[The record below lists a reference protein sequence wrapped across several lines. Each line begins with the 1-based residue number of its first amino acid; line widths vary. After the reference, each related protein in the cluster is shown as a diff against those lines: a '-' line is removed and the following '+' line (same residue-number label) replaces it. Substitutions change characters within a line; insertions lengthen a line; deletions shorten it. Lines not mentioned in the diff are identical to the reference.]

1 MCTMGTNLHRSA
13 NHPRKGRNCM
23 FELDKPFPRLYR
35 SILDSIADGVYTVD
49 LNWRVTSFNKAAE
62 RITGIRNEEAIGR
75 KCFEVLRSSMCEDQ
89 CILKQVMED
98 RKTVPNRP
106 MYIVRADQK
115 QIPINM
121 TTGVLRNAENRI
133 IGGVMSFRDLSDINT
148 LQKELQKQHTFEDII
163 SKNKQMQKIFSI
175 LPQIAQSRS
184 TVLIEGESGTGKEL
198 VARAIHNSSFQAKGP
213 FVAVNCSAL
222 PDSLFES
229 ELFGYKVGAFT
240 DAKKDKPG
248 RFDQAQ
254 KGTILL
260 DEIGDISLAV
270 QAKLLR
276 VLEQKVYEPLG
287 SVEPVRTNA
296 RVIAAT
302 HHNLYQMVQNGNFRE
317 DLYYR
322 INIVRLVLPPL
333 RDRKED
339 IPSLT
344 DHFVERFNVLNG
356 KEILGVSQE
365 ALALLMLYDWQGNVR
380 ELENTIEHAFVMC
393 REKLI
398 RREHLPG
405 RFLPLDKKI
414 EGPPSRVLKDIER
427 EAISQALERNQWNKS
442 KTARELGIHKNT
454 LRRKIIRFN
463 VSENQK

>member
-1 MCTMGTNLHRSA
+1 
-13 NHPRKGRNCM
+13 
-23 FELDKPFPRLYR
+23 
-35 SILDSIADGVYTVD
+35 
-49 LNWRVTSFNKAAE
+49 
-62 RITGIRNEEAIGR
+62 
-75 KCFEVLRSSMCEDQ
+75 
-89 CILKQVMED
+89 
-98 RKTVPNRP
+98 
-106 MYIVRADQK
+106 
-115 QIPINM
+115 
-121 TTGVLRNAENRI
+121 
-133 IGGVMSFRDLSDINT
+133 
-148 LQKELQKQHTFEDII
+148 
-163 SKNKQMQKIFSI
+163 
-175 LPQIAQSRS
+175 
-184 TVLIEGESGTGKEL
+184 
-198 VARAIHNSSFQAKGP
+198 
-213 FVAVNCSAL
+213 L
-222 PDSLFES
+222 PDNLFES

-254 KGTILL
+254 EGTILL

-287 SVEPVRTNA
+287 SVEPVHTNT

-302 HHNLYQMVQNGNFRE
+302 HNNLYQMVLDGNFRE

-339 IPSLT
+339 IPSLI
-344 DHFVERFNVLNG
+344 DHFIGRFNLLNG

-365 ALALLMLYDWQGNVR
+365 ALAVLMLYDWQGNVR

-393 REKLI
+393 RGELI

-405 RFLPLDKKI
+405 RFLPIGK
-414 EGPPSRVLKDIER
+414 EVQPPPSLVLKDIEK
-427 EAISQALERNQWNKS
+427 EAITRALERNQWNKS

-454 LRRKIIRFN
+454 LRRKIIRFKI
-463 VSENQK
+463 SGDQK